1 MTRSQYAPIAFG
13 AIAFVREA
21 ATAPP
26 SGAASIVVGD
36 SDHAILGEGGRE
48 QGDVAFSI
56 LGTKVVFELFCGAV
70 GWREERRCVT
80 VA

>member
-1 MTRSQYAPIAFG
+1 MAFG

-26 SGAASIVVGD
+26 SGAASIVVVD

-48 QGDVAFSI
+48 QGDEAFSI
-56 LGTKVVFELFCGAV
+56 ASKRVFEV
-70 GWREERRCVT
+70 
-80 VA
+80 